1 MCANLI
7 KKKQHA
13 SASTFFFLLDR
24 YLILILISITEDKYE
39 PLIWILDT
47 PYIYG
52 NEFYGTNAG
61 VALTPVTERCF
72 LTMSQALNNYQ
83 GSCVSGPVGVG
94 KTETVKG
101 LATVLGHYIGT
112 FQCSTESDT
121 SAMGKIVQGTAMVC
135 TVMFRKPLYSFW
147 SLLRYTGTVFL
158 GNNKGYM
165 EAWYILC
172 WLSCTVQKSR
182 AYT

>member
-1 MCANLI
+1 MCF
-7 KKKQHA
+7 K
-13 SASTFFFLLDR
+13 FFFLLISN
-24 YLILILISITEDKYE
+24 ILIMISFTEDKYE

-47 PYIYG
+47 PYLYG

-72 LTMSQALNNYQ
+72 LTMSQALNNFQ

-135 TVMFRKPLYSFW
+135 IVMFRKALYSLR
-147 SLLRYTGTVFL
+147 SGLRYTGIYCIPW
-158 GNNKGYM
+158 K
-165 EAWYILC
+165 
-172 WLSCTVQKSR
+172 K
-182 AYT
+182 

>member
-1 MCANLI
+1 M
-7 KKKQHA
+7 
-13 SASTFFFLLDR
+13 
-24 YLILILISITEDKYE
+24 ISLVLFAEDKYE

-47 PYIYG
+47 SYMYG

-83 GSCVSGPVGVG
+83 GSCVAGPVGVG

-101 LATVLGHYIGT
+101 LANVLGQYIGT

-121 SAMGKIVQGTAMVC
+121 SAMGKIVQGTAMVRN
-135 TVMFRKPLYSFW
+135 VKL
-147 SLLRYTGTVFL
+147 
-158 GNNKGYM
+158 
-165 EAWYILC
+165 
-172 WLSCTVQKSR
+172 
-182 AYT
+182 